1 MKASKETLTA
11 AYEDDD
17 ISIREAVWGNTHVS
31 WETYN
36 KAFDVG
42 PLLKGLPNDL
52 DQCPHHGFVFRGK
65 MTITYEDGTSEE
77 IAAGETYYIRP
88 GHTTVVEAGT
98 ELLEL
103 SPNEAFK
110 VTMDAVMKNMG

>member
-65 MTITYEDGTSEE
+65 MTISYEDGASEE

-88 GHTTVVEAGT
+88 GHTTVLEAGT
-98 ELLEL
+98 EVLEF
-103 SPNEAFK
+103 SPNEEFK
-110 VTMDAVMKNMG
+110 VTMDAVMRNMG